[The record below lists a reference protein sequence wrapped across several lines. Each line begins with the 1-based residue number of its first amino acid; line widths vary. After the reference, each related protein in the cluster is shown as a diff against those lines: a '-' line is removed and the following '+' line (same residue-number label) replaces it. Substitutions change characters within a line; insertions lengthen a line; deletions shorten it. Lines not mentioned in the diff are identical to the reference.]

1 MIHANVIAAR
11 KPILYMRRQVGFS
24 LVEIAFVLVIAGLAL
39 GAGLSVLGSRLAQGR
54 IDTTRDRSEAIR
66 QALVAFVAQNA
77 RLPCPAAPGIVEG
90 VAGYNVERV
99 AGVAGAQTCTAGA
112 GLTNTIAGAAP
123 LGVSRGTVPCT
134 TLGLTNEACLDAW
147 GSRFTY
153 FVQNAAVRLTPN
165 TVSGMRGS
173 MTVHTV
179 VAPGA
184 AVTNAGLAPTGNQI
198 NACSAIAGDN
208 ACNLAAVAMVISHG
222 ANRGGGFVPTSA
234 VVMPAV
240 GGVSAYETENSDNNI
255 QFMQN
260 AYIEDGANSFDDIVV
275 ALVPRD
281 IVSTLSQL
289 NVMRLPNVAMAER
302 FAQIRVALL
311 SEMLNPVRPFPAQ
324 PLPVQTGGGAGDRG
338 LSLAVGTPAAPLTPL
353 QPQVFPA
360 AAQTANCPAAA
371 LLNNTLLLPTVAN
384 VPALSVASGL
394 RNDIWGNPIRYKLFA
409 TNGVSNA
416 GACAVGTPTAHTCA
430 PVPNDTIRSGQ
441 CQTPFVLVSY
451 GPNGVANTGI
461 AATDDDLFLVVTN
474 QEVTTFVLGSGGW

>member
-11 KPILYMRRQVGFS
+11 KRILYMRRQVGFS

-66 QALVAFVAQNA
+66 QALVAFVAQNS

-289 NVMRLPNVAMAER
+289 NVLRLPNVAMAER
-302 FAQIRVALL
+302 FAQIRMAILTQMRNTTPVAIA
-311 SEMLNPVRPFPAQ
+311 PQ
-324 PLPVQTGGGAGDRG
+324 GTAGDRG
-338 LSLAVGTPAAPLTPL
+338 FMLAPGTAGAPAA
-353 QPQVFPA
+353 QNFPA
-360 AAQTANCPAAA
+360 AIAQTQFCPAPV
-371 LLNNTLLLPTVAN
+371 NNTLPLPLATDVQ
-384 VPALSVASGL
+384 PLSVASGL
-394 RNDIWGNPIRYKLFA
+394 RDDIWGRAIRYKLFA
-409 TNGVSNA
+409 TNGVSRSGDCAA
-416 GACAVGTPTAHTCA
+416 GNPTAHNCL
-430 PVPNDTIRSGQ
+430 PFPNDAIRSGL
-441 CQTPFVLVSY
+441 CQTAFVLVSY
-451 GPNGVANTGI
+451 GPNGVANTGVP
-461 AATDDDLFLVVTN
+461 ATDDDLFLAVTN
-474 QEVTTFVLGSGGW
+474 QEVATFVTTSGGW